1 MSSTIKAYL
10 RLAATT
16 VADGRKRF
24 RDSNPHRQLTWI
36 YPLRDP
42 YEATTRWYRSIT
54 VVCDEVERWEKL
66 TDLKEPVTIAMVHDL
81 HQQQDALTPFGLAT
95 VIYDWTVV
103 GMYIG
108 TRLSEWAQQDGVTSL
123 PQVALTDD
131 GDPIAF
137 TIHDVAFFGLGRR
150 QLQLSYALTHLTEII
165 TATIR
170 WRTQKNKR
178 KGEKKTLVRA
188 PSYPI
193 MCAVSALT
201 RITRRWLAFSLPD
214 SYPLAVFTTTG
225 LPTGPITFVCAKHI
239 TAAFRASAQRV
250 YAITDLDALARWT
263 SHSLRVGAC
272 VGLHAAGIEAES
284 IQHALRWKSLAFK
297 QYLRNIPAIAN
308 RCAVGVR
315 TFDPDRLD
323 IIPVHTYNVLP
334 VPVTP

>member
-1 MSSTIKAYL
+1 VLAAADDSRSARTSRSRQQHFTHTFLPYVKLHHDPWLLSLSAHEAGRVFAAYAVFLALGHTLRCKTIMSSTIKAYL

-188 PSYPI
+188 PS
-193 MCAVSALT
+193 
-201 RITRRWLAFSLPD
+201 
-214 SYPLAVFTTTG
+214 
-225 LPTGPITFVCAKHI
+225 
-239 TAAFRASAQRV
+239 
-250 YAITDLDALARWT
+250 
-263 SHSLRVGAC
+263 
-272 VGLHAAGIEAES
+272 
-284 IQHALRWKSLAFK
+284 
-297 QYLRNIPAIAN
+297 
-308 RCAVGVR
+308 
-315 TFDPDRLD
+315 
-323 IIPVHTYNVLP
+323 
-334 VPVTP
+334 